1 MRSQLMDLTL
11 VVACVVLPATSLLAQ
26 QVRLKD
32 PTPFERP
39 KHITA
44 IASASNPVTLAQLQD
59 VLTARGYTIVSI
71 ERDSGELSAIKRDS
85 PSSPKSDRV
94 LIWLE
99 RDPGKPGERAYIYL
113 LYGRFEPFVGSTEG
127 PVRVR
132 MYDYELARMT
142 VLQDAVIAFA
152 NSR

>member
-1 MRSQLMDLTL
+1 MRSLLVDLTL
-11 VVACVVLPATSLLAQ
+11 AAAFVVLPTTSLLAQ
-26 QVRLKD
+26 QMRVED

-39 KHITA
+39 RHIAA
-44 IASASNPVTLAQLQD
+44 IASASNGETLAQLQGF
-59 VLTARGYTIVSI
+59 LTARGYTVVSI
-71 ERDSGELSAIKRDS
+71 ERDRGELSAIKRDS
-85 PSSPKSDRV
+85 PSSPMSDRV

-99 RDPGKPGERAYIYL
+99 RDPGRPTERAYIYL
-113 LYGRFEPFVGSTEG
+113 LFGRFEPFVGSTKG

-142 VLQDAVIAFA
+142 GLQDAIIAFA